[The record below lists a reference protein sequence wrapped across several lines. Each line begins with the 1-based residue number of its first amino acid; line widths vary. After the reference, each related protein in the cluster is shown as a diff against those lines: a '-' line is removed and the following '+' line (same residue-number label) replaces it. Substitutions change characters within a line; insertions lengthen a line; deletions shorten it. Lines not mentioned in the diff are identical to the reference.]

1 MQIIAKDFN
10 LRHTIESGQPLTFFG
25 DYSFSNNETFLSY
38 PVEYGKINIFGEQRG
53 KDCILSIESE
63 NYSKTEL
70 KKELEERFGLKDDI
84 KYIYKNIATDKF
96 MEEAIK
102 NFYGM
107 RITKN
112 GIWETTLSFI
122 ISQFNNIKRI
132 RKIMLCF
139 VERFGKGSFPGPDAI
154 AGKEIGV
161 CGAGFRSKYILEIAR
176 LYDKELFDSYALL
189 PYEEAKRALM
199 QYKGIGDKV
208 ADCILLMGYKKLE
221 AFPIDTWVKR
231 VLTMEYGLHSK
242 SIKKM
247 HEFAMHRWDGFAGY
261 AQQYIFWHGRNYFGK
276 DLKEHI

>member
-10 LRHTIESGQPLTFFG
+10 LRYTIESGQPLTFFG

-38 PVEYGKINIFGEQRG
+38 PAEHGKINVFGEQKG

-63 NYSKTEL
+63 SYSKSEL
-70 KKELEERFGLKDDI
+70 KKEIEERFGLKDNI
-84 KYIYKNIATDKF
+84 KYIYKKIATDKF

-107 RITKN
+107 RVTKN
-112 GIWETTLSFI
+112 SIWEATLSFI
-122 ISQFNNIKRI
+122 VSQFNNIKRI

-154 AGKEIGV
+154 VGKEITV
-161 CGAGFRSKYILEIAR
+161 CGAGFRGKYILEIAR

-189 PYEEAKRALM
+189 PYEEAKKELM

-221 AFPIDTWVKR
+221 AFPIDTWVKKA
-231 VLTMEYGLHSK
+231 LTMEYGLRGK

-247 HEFAMHRWDGFAGY
+247 HEFATHRWDGFAGY
-261 AQQYIFWHGRNYFGK
+261 AQQYIFWHGRNYFRK